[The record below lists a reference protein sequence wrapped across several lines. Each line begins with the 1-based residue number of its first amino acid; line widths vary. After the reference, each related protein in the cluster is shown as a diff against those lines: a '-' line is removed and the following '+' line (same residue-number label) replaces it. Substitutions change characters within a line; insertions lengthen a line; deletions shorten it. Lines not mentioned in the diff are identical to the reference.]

1 MTARERNLFEAVPNI
16 SEGRDIAVLD
26 ACVAAVEAT
35 GTRLLHRTSD
45 PVHNRSVLTIA
56 GTYEQLRN
64 AGVALAGATMERI
77 DLRRHRGIHPRI
89 GALDVLPFV
98 PLGDANMGDAVR
110 LARETAAEI
119 WQRHAIPS
127 FLYGE
132 AATRPDRTEL
142 ADVRRG
148 EFEGLDARF
157 AATGQRPDYGN
168 VAKHARAGAI
178 AIGAR
183 RILIAFNVVL
193 ATDDLA
199 VGKRIAKRLR
209 ARDGG
214 FQSLKAL
221 ALPLG
226 GERVQISLNVTDF
239 RATPLYRVVEM
250 IRTLAA
256 REKVTTGPSELIGC
270 LPMEAVAE
278 SAAYYLGCAR
288 FSPVEEIY
296 TNSAACGLHART
308 EHHR

>member
-1 MTARERNLFEAVPNI
+1 MSAVRTSLFETVPNI
-16 SEGRDIAVLD
+16 SEGRDLAILD
-26 ACVAAVEAT
+26 ACVAAVQAT
-35 GTRLLHRTSD
+35 GARVLHRTSD

-56 GTYEQLRN
+56 GGYEQLRD
-64 AGVALAGATMERI
+64 AGVALAGATLERI
-77 DLRRHRGIHPRI
+77 DLTRHRGVHPRI

-98 PLGDANMGDAVR
+98 PLQDASMGDAVR

-119 WQRHAIPS
+119 WQRYAIPS

-132 AATRPDRTEL
+132 AATRPQRTNL

-157 AATGQRPDYGN
+157 AAADQRPDYGD

-183 RILIAFNVVL
+183 RILIAFNVEL
-193 ATDDLA
+193 ATDNLA
-199 VGKRIAKRLR
+199 VAKRIATRLR

-226 GERVQISLNVTDF
+226 GGRVQISLNVTDF
-239 RATPLYRVVEM
+239 RATPLYRVVEV

-270 LPMEAVAE
+270 LPMEAVTE
-278 SAAYYLGCAR
+278 SAAYYLGCDGGRPTA
-288 FSPVEEIY
+288 
-296 TNSAACGLHART
+296 T
-308 EHHR
+308 EHYR